1 MGTKMEELKM
11 CHITL
16 GKGQRGEKS
25 LLQTS
30 LFPTW
35 SSISENLVYH
45 AGLFALTITVLR
57 IGTTITS

>member
-1 MGTKMEELKM
+1 METKMEELEM

-30 LFPTW
+30 LFPTG

-45 AGLFALTITVLR
+45 AGLLALTITVFR
-57 IGTTITS
+57 TGAIITS